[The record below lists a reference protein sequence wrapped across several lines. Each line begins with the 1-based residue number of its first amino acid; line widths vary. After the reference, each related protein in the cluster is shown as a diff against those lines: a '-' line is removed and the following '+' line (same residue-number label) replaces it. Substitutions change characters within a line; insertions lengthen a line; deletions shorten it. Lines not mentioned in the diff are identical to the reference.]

1 MARFTI
7 YSPTGTALYTGT
19 PTFTGQYMKPGFLE
33 FREVALALLV
43 ELVPGCYV
51 DYTRTGRRY
60 KIYTAPQLKKQARS
74 ASYGGAFVY
83 QSVQLYDASKM
94 LEYCPFRDLVTGDN
108 RIHFS
113 TQPSISTFE
122 GCDGLARR
130 FEACLVDQYGAG
142 SWQVRI
148 ATAEENPA
156 LHDLMLEPRDFTVSG
171 VNILEC
177 LDKIYEVWPEVGWV
191 YKVEEVDGVM
201 TDTIV
206 IGGGGAN
213 PNVGTYAYGKG
224 NGLTSL
230 TRTAANAEEIA
241 NRIFAYGSSRNMV
254 LPSWYRNQDIK
265 DAESV
270 DIQNLMLPI
279 GPVGT
284 PDTPGYWPGWGETD
298 GERDAAK
305 AFVENAA
312 SILKNGLR
320 PSTVYFNGN
329 GEYPEIYPTI
339 RETTIGM
346 VRTAIG
352 DSTAKYYPSTTI
364 YTNPDARIDKL
375 LSVQPSFDSGKQ
387 STDGKSAVASDY
399 SDIAETGSGTIPA
412 YSQENETIFE
422 ETMTVAEAG
431 SMVISA
437 SANLTGSVTAQVYTV
452 ILTVII
458 SVNGEMI
465 DGRSE
470 ELVNNNGQ
478 WALHAVSV
486 GSQKID
492 LAVGDEVTCLAYIQ
506 VVNFGSAT
514 PASYSYTANGG
525 YSMKVSLYR
534 SKTFNIALR
543 QVGFDIGAQADLAD
557 GKTIAMRTGDC
568 AGRSFSIKS
577 VQYDSA
583 NDCWALECWRT
594 EDESLSQWFPNSQF
608 GVAAGDEFVLLDIA
622 MPDIYI
628 AMASQKLL
636 IAARELLAD
645 SAVERW
651 QYNPEIDAKF
661 MVENSRTINAGEA
674 MTISDPDIIGENP
687 ESVIVDTITISEG
700 ESPIPT
706 YKVTLRD
713 RKKKTWTESAMPE
726 TSSSKSVGNSSTT
739 VQPTSTGGGD
749 SFFQL
754 DESGNVTLKSQY
766 QNLWVPGW
774 LAAGG
779 VGNGGGGGGV
789 SYLRQLEDVYHD
801 NNGVLRANGGSVQS
815 GDTIVYNDQLG
826 WVAAPIT
833 VSGVVK
839 KIACGSYNNLTPD
852 ANGLVSI
859 TTAVTAQVR
868 WYVNENIIITRHLTT
883 GTLIASIQLGG
894 YNSPAV
900 QIYAPSGGGGSGSTV
915 TVTPLLYYGTPIA
928 EIDVDGSTTTLYAPS
943 GGGGASVLDDLDDVS
958 ITGVANGQ
966 ILVYRDGVWVNENNQ
981 GGGGGGGSYS
991 GGTGISINAN
1001 NVISISTAYQQNIA
1015 KGVDAYNSI
1024 TALANRIAAIEG
1036 WFEIVTVNN
1045 EQALHAKSGMAI
1057 YSDSWIAAGGV
1068 GSGGGGGGGSTV
1080 AWGQVGEDFVYLSV
1094 DSVSRKL
1101 LTAHQSLDGY
1111 VSKQSL
1117 SGLISLAS
1125 GTNNGTLKLTVNGTV
1140 TDNIAVKG
1148 LGSLAYKSSL
1158 LATDIPDLSGK
1169 YVTLDT
1175 AQNNISGKKTFT
1187 GGLAVDGGSYLDIG
1201 DARLV
1206 WDATNHALHI
1216 TKRPGSSYTGDIGV
1230 YAEGFVASGAT
1241 GQSS

>member
-43 ELVPGCYV
+43 ELVPGCYIGYEENGTV
-51 DYTRTGRRY
+51 IPQYSRTGLGY

-177 LDKIYEVWPEVGWV
+177 LDKIYEIWPEVGWV
-191 YKVEEVDGVM
+191 YKVEEVDGVA

-224 NGLTSL
+224 NGLASL

-284 PDTPGYWPGWGETD
+284 PDTPDYWPGWGETD

-364 YTNPDARIDKL
+364 YTDPDARIDKL
-375 LSVQPSFDSGKQ
+375 LSVQPSFDSGLAGN
-387 STDGKSAVASDY
+387 SVGKANVEMGDTPFSASGTFEMSAGLTYYPFYHYQGSWTPETAGIQNISWKLDLSGQVQLIGIEKVVVSVRVKDPSYQGPIILSSEYELTPDANGVVALSGYEMFAEKVNVSAVTYTVFVEISVY
-399 SDIAETGSGTIPA
+399 
-412 YSQENETIFE
+412 
-422 ETMTVAEAG
+422 MTEQ
-431 SMVISA
+431 SA
-437 SANLTGSVTAQVYTV
+437 SVTGT
-452 ILTVII
+452 
-458 SVNGEMI
+458 
-465 DGRSE
+465 
-470 ELVNNNGQ
+470 
-478 WALHAVSV
+478 
-486 GSQKID
+486 
-492 LAVGDEVTCLAYIQ
+492 
-506 VVNFGSAT
+506 
-514 PASYSYTANGG
+514 YSANGNVG
-525 YSMKVSLYR
+525 FALQNYR
-534 SKTFNIALR
+534 KKTFNITIR
-543 QVGFDIGAQADLAD
+543 QVGFDINEQANLAD

-583 NDCWALECWRT
+583 NDAWALECWRS

-636 IAARELLAD
+636 VAARELLAD

-651 QYNPEIDAKF
+651 QYNPEIDAKY
-661 MVENSRTINAGEA
+661 MVENSRVINAGEA

-713 RKKKTWTESAMPE
+713 RKKKTWTESAMLE

-739 VQPTSTGGGD
+739 QPTSTGGGN

-779 VGNGGGGGGV
+779 VGEGGGGGGA
-789 SYLRQLEDVYHD
+789 SLLRQLEDVYH
-801 NNGVLRANGGSVQS
+801 NENSILRADGNAAQP

-833 VSGVVK
+833 ISGVVK

-859 TTAVTAQVR
+859 TTAVTTQVS
-868 WYVNENIIITRHLTT
+868 WYVNNNIIITRHLTT

-894 YNSPAV
+894 PNSQV
-900 QIYAPSGGGGSGSTV
+900 TQIYAPSGGGGSGSTV
-915 TVTPLLYYGTPIA
+915 TVSPILYSGTAIA
-928 EIDVDGSTTTLYAPS
+928 EITVDGSVTTLYAPA
-943 GGGGASVLDDLDDVS
+943 GGGGASVLDDLNDVS

-981 GGGGGGGSYS
+981 GGGGGGGGYVGYS
-991 GGTGISINAN
+991 SLLSAPGVLNLYGIPYINA
-1001 NVISISTAYQQNIA
+1001 T
-1015 KGVDAYNSI
+1015 NS
-1024 TALANRIAAIEG
+1024 A
-1036 WFEIVTVNN
+1036 
-1045 EQALHAKSGMAI
+1045 S
-1057 YSDSWIAAGGV
+1057 SDSRMVWDSTNNAWHFYGSIYADGWIAAGGIGSGGGGGYVLPIASASTLGGIKV
-1068 GSGGGGGGGSTV
+1068 GSGLSINSNGVLSVTGGGGGGGSTV
-1080 AWGQVGEDFVYLSV
+1080 EWGQTGEDFIYLSV
-1094 DSVSRKL
+1094 DGTAKKL
-1101 LTAHQSLDGY
+1101 LTAHQSL
-1111 VSKQSL
+1111 S
-1117 SGLISLAS
+1117 
-1125 GTNNGTLKLTVNGTV
+1125 N
-1140 TDNIAVKG
+1140 
-1148 LGSLAYKSSL
+1148 
-1158 LATDIPDLSGK
+1158 
-1169 YVTLDT
+1169 YVTLNT
-1175 AQNNISGKKTFT
+1175 NQNNISGAKTFTTKTNFT
-1187 GGLAVDGGSYLDIG
+1187 GGLAVPQTAYIDLGPI
-1201 DARLV
+1201 RIKFE
-1206 WDATNHALHI
+1206 NNALHI
-1216 TKRPGSSYTGDIGV
+1216 TKVDPNDNTNYGL
-1230 YAEGFVASGAT
+1230 YADGFVAAGGV